1 METLLRF
8 SFIVILME
16 VAAAPLQISQWLL
29 RRCVTRMPKHCLLT
43 LA

>member
-16 VAAAPLQISQWLL
+16 VAAAPLQIFAMA
-29 RRCVTRMPKHCLLT
+29 VTQVRHT
-43 LA
+43 YA